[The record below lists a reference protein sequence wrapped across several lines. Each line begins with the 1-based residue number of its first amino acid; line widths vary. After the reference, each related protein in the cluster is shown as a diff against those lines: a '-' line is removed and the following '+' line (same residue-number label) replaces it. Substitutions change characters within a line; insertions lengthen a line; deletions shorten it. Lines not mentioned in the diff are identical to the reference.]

1 MAIKNIL
8 FDLGG
13 VIIDLHI
20 YKTRSAFEEM
30 GMPDTS
36 NWFIASNQAT
46 LLNGYETGNLTT
58 EQFIEGINAEI
69 GLKIS
74 EGDFYA
80 AWTTMLGKVK
90 EPRIHMLK
98 GLREKYRVYALSNI
112 NAMHAHACHEILQRD
127 HDIFSF
133 HEIFDLVFYS
143 HEIGARKPDPEAWL
157 KVIERTGLI
166 PEETLYVDDNSD
178 NIETARKLGFH
189 AELVDREITEIIRKL
204 EL

>member
-1 MAIKNIL
+1 MPIKNLL

-20 YKTRSAFEEM
+20 YKTRAAFEEL
-30 GMPDTS
+30 GMEDTS
-36 NWFIASNQAT
+36 KWFIASNQAT
-46 LLNGYETGNLTT
+46 LLNGYETGRLSTDD
-58 EQFIEGINAEI
+58 FIAGVNEEI

-74 EGDFYA
+74 EEDFYS

-90 EPRIHMLK
+90 EPRIHMLRE
-98 GLREKYRVYALSNI
+98 LRDKYRIYALSNI

-143 HEIGARKPDPEAWL
+143 HEIGARKPEPEAWL
-157 KVIERTGLI
+157 KVVERTGII
-166 PEETLYVDDNSD
+166 PEETLFMDDNID
-178 NIETARKLGFH
+178 NVEMAKKLGFQT
-189 AELVDREITEIIRKL
+189 ALVDREITEIIAKL